1 MLVSK
6 ALPADG
12 IWGSQNVTHSH
23 CGMFSMAWTF
33 YKLARLKFFWFSWL
47 EACKWQWS
55 LRICHATRSFASLS
69 VGSRCFAS
77 CSILI
82 SGCLNA
88 AKGHGNDGMDPRNW
102 KENSRSP
109 DVWNI
114 GPIDHRGTKYN
125 GTKRRKSNRCKMFL
139 MWANLIS
146 QSARSLGENRLV
158 RRRMEKQRG
167 WSRAAAKDLRKQTFQ
182 LLGYLYLI
190 KTWTFIAFQVF
201 SNDFNSNS
209 FQKYDL

>member
-1 MLVSK
+1 
-6 ALPADG
+6 
-12 IWGSQNVTHSH
+12 
-23 CGMFSMAWTF
+23 MFSTAWT
-33 YKLARLKFFWFSWL
+33 WT
-47 EACKWQWS
+47 
-55 LRICHATRSFASLS
+55 LRIHDQPFTNWRVWSSSGSLDWRHANASFASLS

-77 CSILI
+77 CSLLI
-82 SGCLNA
+82 SGCLNT

-102 KENSRSP
+102 KENARSP
-109 DVWNI
+109 DVWNM

-125 GTKRRKSNRCKMFL
+125 GTKRTKSNRCK